1 MRAIS
6 GNIPDPV
13 HGAEPAAVRGGGG
26 ELGHGLHLLR
36 DQRRDHLRQAERQE
50 QEVPPRRHQEL
61 GVVKYIHHKISDISI
76 CIYKPC
82 FSFKATQM
90 S

>member
-1 MRAIS
+1 MRPIS

-36 DQRRDHLRQAERQE
+36 DQRRDDLRQAECQE
-50 QEVPPRRHQEL
+50 QQEVPPRRHQEL
-61 GVVKYIHHKISDISI
+61 GVVKYIHRK
-76 CIYKPC
+76 K
-82 FSFKATQM
+82 
-90 S
+90 

>member
-1 MRAIS
+1 MRTIS

-26 ELGHGLHLLR
+26 GGGGGLGHGLHLLR
-36 DQRRDHLRQAERQE
+36 DQRRVHLRQAERQE

-61 GVVKYIHHKISDISI
+61 GVVKYIHRK
-76 CIYKPC
+76 K
-82 FSFKATQM
+82 
-90 S
+90 

>member
-1 MRAIS
+1 MKAIS

-26 ELGHGLHLLR
+26 ELGHGLHLLG

-50 QEVPPRRHQEL
+50 QEVSPRRHQEL
-61 GVVKYIHHKISDISI
+61 GVVKYIHKRSDISI

>member
-1 MRAIS
+1 MRSIS

-36 DQRRDHLRQAERQE
+36 DQRRVHLRQAERQE

-61 GVVKYIHHKISDISI
+61 GVVKYIHRK
-76 CIYKPC
+76 K
-82 FSFKATQM
+82 
-90 S
+90 